1 MPDASEPP
9 MWKSHGSLA
18 FCRTRMTSIGRPRA
32 AHTLLKLTPAAITAT
47 STWSGARAGTSTS
60 STWNAVRGSP
70 KRSWRMT
77 WASIRLGTSP
87 TGGSSPIDG
96 DSDPGISCPPCGDR
110 GGGDG
115 QAGNPGARQPRSLRV
130 QVAGGPAAGHRERLG
145 VDLPADLHR
154 VRAAAVE
161 AASARGVGR
170 AGDVAVQDDA
180 LAGPLHP
187 GVGDRHRR
195 QQRLAVRV

>member
-9 MWKSHGSLA
+9 MWKSHGSPA
-18 FCRTRMTSIGRPRA
+18 FWRTRMTSIGRPRA
-32 AHTLLKLTPAAITAT
+32 AHTLLKLIPAAITAT

-60 STWNAVRGSP
+60 STWNAVR
-70 KRSWRMT
+70 
-77 WASIRLGTSP
+77 
-87 TGGSSPIDG
+87 
-96 DSDPGISCPPCGDR
+96 
-110 GGGDG
+110 
-115 QAGNPGARQPRSLRV
+115 QARSLRV
-130 QVAGGPAAGHRERLG
+130 QVAGGPAAGHREGLR
-145 VDLPADLHR
+145 VDLPADVHR

-161 AASARGVGR
+161 AAAARRIGG